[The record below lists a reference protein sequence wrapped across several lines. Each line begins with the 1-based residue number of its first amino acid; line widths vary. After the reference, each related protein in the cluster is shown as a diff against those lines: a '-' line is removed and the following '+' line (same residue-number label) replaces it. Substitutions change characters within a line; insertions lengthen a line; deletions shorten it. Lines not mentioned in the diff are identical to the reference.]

1 MNRFDLIT
9 PEGTR
14 DSLFAEC
21 TLRRQL
27 ENRLHGLFTARGYSE
42 IITPTLEFYDVF
54 DRATQP
60 FPQERMHKLTDAKGR
75 LMVLRPD
82 NTVPIAR
89 VCATRLRDAAL
100 PLRLYYN
107 QSIHVVSPSLKG
119 RDDEIAQSGIELIG
133 SDARMADLEVI
144 AAAVDVLAACGGEAA
159 QYRLEL
165 GNAAFFRELMAQ
177 LPASDAVKET
187 IRDCIEAKN
196 YPALGD
202 LLDTMPESEI
212 TRALRMLPRL
222 FGGEEV
228 FAKAAAICTGER
240 FANILTEL
248 QSLWSSVTQFAG
260 KERVTVDLGMVHRT
274 DYYTGMILRGYL
286 SGYGEEVLS
295 GGRYDNLIA
304 EFGYDL
310 PATGFAVN
318 LDAIVK
324 VLRTQTDV
332 RSAVEQPSSNVLI
345 WAAKGCEAD
354 AIEAAQ
360 SLRQKG
366 IVVEHSLSET
376 LADARAYASTHGID
390 SVLPIEHSKSDANQ
404 RGGAAQ

>member
-9 PEGTR
+9 PEGTK

-27 ENRLHGLFTARGYSE
+27 ESRLHGLFTARGYSE

-54 DRATQP
+54 DRDAQP
-60 FPQERMHKLTDAKGR
+60 FPQERMYKLTDAKGR
-75 LMVLRPD
+75 LLVLRPD

-107 QSIHVVSPSLKG
+107 QNIHVISPSLKG
-119 RDDEIAQSGIELIG
+119 RDDEISQSGIELIG
-133 SDARMADLEVI
+133 SDSRMADLEVI
-144 AAAVDVLAACGGEAA
+144 AAAVDVLASCGRE
-159 QYRLEL
+159 YTLEL
-165 GNAAFFRELMAQ
+165 GNAAFFRELMQQ
-177 LPASDAVKET
+177 LPAADDVKET
-187 IRDCIEAKN
+187 IRGCIEAKN
-196 YPALGD
+196 YPALND
-202 LLDTMPESEI
+202 ILDTIGDSDI
-212 TRALRMLPRL
+212 TKALRMLPRL

-240 FANILTEL
+240 FRTILDEL
-248 QSLWSSVTQFAG
+248 KSLWASVSQFAG
-260 KERVTVDLGMVHRT
+260 KDRVTVDLGMVHRT

-304 EFGYDL
+304 EFGYEV

-318 LDAIVK
+318 IDAVVK
-324 VLRTQTDV
+324 VLSKQRDSVPAAQ
-332 RSAVEQPSSNVLI
+332 QPVSNVLI
-345 WAAKGCEAD
+345 WAAKGSEAN

-360 SLRQKG
+360 SLRAKG
-366 IVVEHSLSET
+366 LVVEHSLSET
-376 LADARAYASTHGID
+376 IEDAKKYAVEHGIA
-390 SVLPIEHSKSDANQ
+390 SVLPIEIS
-404 RGGAAQ
+404 

>member
-27 ENRLHGLFTARGYSE
+27 ENRLHGMFAARGYSE

-54 DRATQP
+54 NREAQP
-60 FPQERMHKLTDAKGR
+60 FPQERMYKLTDAKGR

-100 PLRLYYN
+100 PLRLCYN
-107 QSIHVVSPSLKG
+107 QSIHVSSLALKG
-119 RDDEIAQSGIELIG
+119 RDDEITQAGIELIG
-133 SDARMADLEVI
+133 ASSRMADLEVI
-144 AAAVDVLAACGGEAA
+144 AAAVDVLASCGT
-159 QYRLEL
+159 QYTLEL
-165 GNAAFFRELMAQ
+165 GNAAFFNELMTQ
-177 LPASDAVKET
+177 LRASDEMKET

-202 LLDTMPESEI
+202 LLDTLEQTEI
-212 TRALRMLPRL
+212 TKALRMLPRL

-228 FAKAAAICTGER
+228 FAKAAELFKGER
-240 FANILTEL
+240 FAEILGEL
-248 QSLWSSVTQFAG
+248 QSLWKSVTQFAG

-295 GGRYDNLIA
+295 GGRYDKLIA
-304 EFGYDL
+304 EFGYDV

-318 LDAIVK
+318 IDAVVK
-324 VLRTQTDV
+324 VLSKQQESV
-332 RSAVEQPSSNVLI
+332 PAAELPVSNILI
-345 WAAKGCEAD
+345 WAEPGCEAE
-354 AIEAAQ
+354 AIEAAK
-360 SLRQKG
+360 SLRGKG
-366 IVVEHSLSET
+366 LVVEHSLSET
-376 LADARAYASTHGID
+376 IEEAKAYAAAHNID
-390 SVLPIEHSKSDANQ
+390 SVLPIEKK
-404 RGGAAQ
+404 

>member
-54 DRATQP
+54 NRQAQP
-60 FPQERMHKLTDAKGR
+60 FPQERMYKLTDAKGR
-75 LMVLRPD
+75 LLVLRPD

-107 QSIHVVSPSLKG
+107 QSIHVSSLALKG
-119 RDDEIAQSGIELIG
+119 RDDEVTQSGIELIG
-133 SDARMADLEVI
+133 ASSRMADLEVI
-144 AAAVDVLAACGGEAA
+144 AAAVEVLSSCGSE
-159 QYRLEL
+159 YTLEL
-165 GNAAFFRELMAQ
+165 GNAGIFRELTAQ
-177 LPASDAVKET
+177 LDASDDIKDT
-187 IRDCIEAKN
+187 IRGCIEAKN
-196 YPALGD
+196 YPALND
-202 LLDTMPESEI
+202 LLDTLGENE
-212 TRALRMLPRL
+212 TTKALRMLPRL

-240 FANILTEL
+240 FAAILEEL
-248 QSLWSSVTQFAG
+248 HSLWQSVTQFAG
-260 KERVTVDLGMVHRT
+260 KEHVTVDLGMIHRT

-295 GGRYDNLIA
+295 GGRYDKLIA
-304 EFGYDL
+304 EFGYDV

-318 LDAIVK
+318 IDAVVK
-324 VLRTQTDV
+324 VLSKQREDV
-332 RSAVEQPSSNVLI
+332 PAARQPLSNVLI

-354 AIEAAQ
+354 AIEAAK
-360 SLRQKG
+360 SLRAKG
-366 IVVEHSLSET
+366 LVVEHSLSET
-376 LADARAYASTHGID
+376 LEDAKKYALEHGID
-390 SVLPIEHSKSDANQ
+390 SVLPIEISKAGIQ
-404 RGGAAQ
+404 